1 MNQKENVKKA
11 NMRKILIWKRE
22 FEKENI
28 KKKSRNIKRKWQEDA
43 KKEQKIFK

>member
-11 NMRKILIWKRE
+11 NMRKSLIWKRE

-28 KKKSRNIKRKWQEDA
+28 KKIPKH
-43 KKEQKIFK
+43 KKKIARRCKKGTKNV

>member
-28 KKKSRNIKRKWQEDA
+28 KKIPNYKKRITRRC
-43 KKEQKIFK
+43 KKGTKNV

>member
-11 NMRKILIWKRE
+11 SMRKILIWKRE

-43 KKEQKIFK
+43 KKEQKMFK